1 MADELGS
8 LYEDKKVIGMIDDR
22 ILFVP
27 DTLKYMYSLLGESYQ
42 RFLSLFFILLVRSS
56 FHDRADG
63 GHLPLILFYV
73 NGSYPVLLP
82 QVHHH

>member
-8 LYEDKKVIGMIDDR
+8 LYEDKKVIGMIDDQ

-42 RFLSLFFILLVRSS
+42 RFLSLFLS
-56 FHDRADG
+56 FLCA
-63 GHLPLILFYV
+63 HLFTIELTAVICR
-73 NGSYPVLLP
+73 
-82 QVHHH
+82 